1 MLIDWFTVGAQ
12 VINFLILVWLL
23 KRFLYKPV
31 LAAIEA
37 REKSVA
43 AKLSDATARE
53 AKAQSEGEELRKRNE
68 AFDRE
73 RAGLLR
79 KATDEAATE
88 RQRLIESARQDS
100 QLLRVKLT
108 QALADERVELG
119 HQLSM
124 QTQAEVFAVARK
136 TLSDLSEVSLE
147 DRMIEVFIAR
157 LRGLPEKQRLAL
169 ARAGMESGAGVD
181 IRTPAADLR
190 AVPGRVALVR
200 SAFELPPAGRAKV
213 EAAIRESVGAN
224 VATRFETSPEC
235 VCGVELTADGVKLA
249 WSVADYLSSLARNVT
264 ALAATELAVA
274 TAAPEPAPAP
284 PSPAPKEALHVH

>member
-12 VINFLILVWLL
+12 GVNFLILVWLL
-23 KRFLYKPV
+23 RRFLYKPV
-31 LAAIEA
+31 LAAIDA

-43 AKLSDATARE
+43 AKLSDAAARE
-53 AKAQSEGEELRKRNE
+53 AKAQAEGAELRKRSE

-73 RAGLLR
+73 REGLLR

-108 QALADERVELG
+108 KALADERAELG
-119 HQLSM
+119 HQLSI

-136 TLSDLSEVSLE
+136 TLADLSGTGLE
-147 DRMIEVFIAR
+147 ERMIEVFIAR

-169 ARAGMESGAGVD
+169 ARAGMETGAGVD
-181 IRTPAADLR
+181 IGTSAADFH

-200 SAFELPPAGRAKV
+200 SAFELPPAGRAKI
-213 EAAIRESVGAN
+213 EAAIRESLGAN
-224 VATRFETSPEC
+224 VATHFETAPEF
-235 VCGVELTADGVKLA
+235 VCGVELTVDGVKLA
-249 WSVADYLSSLARNVT
+249 WSVADYLSSLAQDVT

-274 TAAPEPAPAP
+274 TAAAAPQT
-284 PSPAPKEALHVH
+284 PAPKEASHVH